1 MSTPRRL
8 SMGLR
13 RGRRDDE
20 VDSHGAMVEVM
31 TTPDEHLSFAAA
43 LEAKARVEMDAN
55 AIQQVAESWVDAI
68 DDVHRLRELVKD
80 KSRRLQSMV
89 ERLDEIKWHYDE
101 RDRMRAEEHAAL
113 MAETKRHRQAWQRR
127 ATGDV
132 KRIQKLTHLLHKAD
146 TQLQERLQ
154 QMARALG
161 VDVPS
166 RRAWSSLIKTL
177 RKRLALT
184 DAE

>member
-1 MSTPRRL
+1 MI
-8 SMGLR
+8 
-13 RGRRDDE
+13 
-20 VDSHGAMVEVM
+20 
-31 TTPDEHLSFAAA
+31 TPDEHQSFAAA

-113 MAETKRHRQAWQRR
+113 MAETKRHRQAWQRK
-127 ATGDV
+127 ATGAAN
-132 KRIQKLTHLLHKAD
+132 RIQKLTHQLRKAE
-146 TQLQERLQ
+146 TQSAERLQ
-154 QMARALG
+154 HMARVLG
-161 VDVPS
+161 VSMPLRS
-166 RRAWSSLIKTL
+166 QWRSLLKTL